1 MLSLL
6 ACIAKILDKLEKSVI
21 IDEVLP
27 LLCEIRLTDLNI
39 LTTVLEMYR
48 VMLSD
53 RKYGL
58 TMTVLATRVLPVLIP
73 QMVNTQLDMETYITV
88 QSTIQEM
95 MDHIDRHQKNKLQL
109 DGSIPCSPESYQYQQ
124 CGETMSIPNLVIR
137 RPSVVQG
144 PAPVLPRRGP
154 RLSAITSSNNSS
166 GESSP
171 ENNNYLRVSA
181 LFGNRRWSENTI
193 GSGKIPVSSASSPGS
208 CPGSPIGLFSRR
220 HSSAHRRRSSSNL
233 LQQAHPLLFRI
244 LSCRNIYQV
253 YFNQFYCR

>member
-6 ACIAKILDKLEKSVI
+6 ACIAKILDKLEKSMI

-73 QMVNTQLDMETYITV
+73 QVVNTQLDMETYITV
-88 QSTIQEM
+88 QSTTQEM
-95 MDHIDRHQKNKLQL
+95 MDHIDRHQKNKT
-109 DGSIPCSPESYQYQQ
+109 QYQQ
-124 CGETMSIPNLVIR
+124 SKETMSIPDLVIR

-144 PAPVLPRRGP
+144 PAPVLSRREP
-154 RLSAITSSNNSS
+154 RLSVITSSNNSS
-166 GESSP
+166 GEM
-171 ENNNYLRVSA
+171 E
-181 LFGNRRWSENTI
+181 
-193 GSGKIPVSSASSPGS
+193 
-208 CPGSPIGLFSRR
+208 
-220 HSSAHRRRSSSNL
+220 
-233 LQQAHPLLFRI
+233 
-244 LSCRNIYQV
+244 
-253 YFNQFYCR
+253 